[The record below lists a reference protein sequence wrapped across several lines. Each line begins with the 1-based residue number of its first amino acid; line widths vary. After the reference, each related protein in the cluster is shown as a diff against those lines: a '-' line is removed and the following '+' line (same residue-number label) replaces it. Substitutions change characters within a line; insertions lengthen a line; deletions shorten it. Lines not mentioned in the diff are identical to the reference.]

1 MSMDIW
7 AKFDQMVDTEGL
19 KEDVKEVS
27 ENKIEFKEVPEG
39 HYEVK
44 IDKMELTESKKGRP
58 MLTVWMKILE
68 GEYKGQLIFY
78 NQVVD
83 IGFGLHNANKFLRSL
98 NSGLD
103 VEFENFRQY
112 GNLIMDIHEAIDGRL
127 EYGLKYSKNS
137 KGYDEFEITD
147 VFEVE

>member
-1 MSMDIW
+1 
-7 AKFDQMVDTEGL
+7 
-19 KEDVKEVS
+19 
-27 ENKIEFKEVPEG
+27 
-39 HYEVK
+39 
-44 IDKMELTESKKGRP
+44 MELTESKKGRP

-98 NSGLD
+98 DSGLD

>member
-1 MSMDIW
+1 MNTSIFD
-7 AKFDQMVDTEGL
+7 KFDKMVDVEGL
-19 KEDVKEVS
+19 KQDAKDAA
-27 ENKIEFKEVPEG
+27 ENKMEFKEVPEG
-39 HYEVK
+39 RYEVK

-83 IGFGLHNANKFLRSL
+83 IGFGLHNANEFLRSL
-98 NSGLD
+98 DSGLD
-103 VEFENFRQY
+103 VTFENFNQY
-112 GNLIMDIHEAIDGRL
+112 GNLIMDIHEAIDGVL
-127 EYGLKYSKNS
+127 EYGLKYGKNS
-137 KGYDEFEITD
+137 KGYNTYEITD

>member
-1 MSMDIW
+1 MDIW

-98 NSGLD
+98 DSGLD

>member
-98 NSGLD
+98 DSGLD

>member
-7 AKFDQMVDTEGL
+7 AKFDQTVDTEGL
-19 KEDVKEVS
+19 KEDVKEVA
-27 ENKIEFKEVPEG
+27 ENKVDFKEIPEG
-39 HYEVK
+39 KYEVK

-83 IGFGLHNANKFLRSL
+83 MGFGLHNANEFLRSL
-98 NSGLD
+98 DSGLD
-103 VEFENFRQY
+103 VTFENFRQY
-112 GNLIMDIHEAIDGRL
+112 GNLIMDIHEAIDGVL
-127 EYGLKYSKNS
+127 EYGLKYGKNS
-137 KGYDEFEITD
+137 KGYNTYEITD
-147 VFEVE
+147 VFED